1 MKSVGKTFTYDDVGH
16 QDCESSNQLD
26 YQVAA
31 GLHLSFINVFYS
43 KSFLKESSFSL
54 FANSNKN

>member
-1 MKSVGKTFTYDDVGH
+1 MKSVDQTFTYDDVGH

-31 GLHLSFINVFYS
+31 GLHLSFINFFY
-43 KSFLKESSFSL
+43 SSFSQGVI
-54 FANSNKN
+54 F